1 MSEMIPEL
9 SSDQELG
16 KWIWHNLVPK
26 SNQADSV
33 QGELL
38 RANEK
43 LRHECHNN
51 GNGNWD
57 DGFEILINFL
67 ASVLCEKRRLFKD
80 PSKGLRK
87 DLNRLRDYDHPYLED
102 DLFDRIEQSI
112 FKFCRSNRKL
122 IPHKNNPDL
131 KR

>member
-1 MSEMIPEL
+1 MIPEI

-26 SNQADSV
+26 SGQADSV

-43 LRHECHNN
+43 LRYECHNN

-57 DGFEILINFL
+57 KGFEILLDFL
-67 ASVLCEKRRLFKD
+67 ELVLCEKKGIFKD
-80 PSKGLRK
+80 PSKILRK

-102 DLFDRIEQSI
+102 DLFDRIEQAI
-112 FKFCRSNRKL
+112 LQFCRSNREI
-122 IPHKNNPDL
+122 IPREHNPRL